1 MTSEVT
7 VTLKA
12 GKGHDDPWIVVKSDN
27 AEDAHKAL
35 LDVMGWEP
43 DKAGEL
49 PLAPTVIAAAQT
61 WRTQA
66 STGDLLGGR
75 FLSEKTGEPIDYGS
89 RPEDVKDSDTPSVP
103 ASVAGDQAAVNVRQ
117 MIDNAT
123 EFKQMKQ
130 IWDSYGTTINDFP
143 ELLAR
148 WKERAKALRDSERKN
163 EQPQGMF

>member
-1 MTSEVT
+1 MTTEVT

-12 GKGHDDPWIVVKSDN
+12 GKGYDDPWIVVKSDN

-89 RPEDVKDSDTPSVP
+89 RPEDVKDSDAPSVS
-103 ASVAGDQAAVNVRQ
+103 ASVAGDQTAVNVRQ

-143 ELLAR
+143 ELLAH